1 MSNLSL
7 WKNERNCVNTKA
19 HADSVGF
26 CFWKIIMAKLKTL
39 SSRLPVTPASRLK
52 PIVSADGWG
61 QGRGGRPWRRLR
73 DAVLAR
79 DNYTCQH
86 CKRVCLPE
94 NLCADHIINKARGGG
109 DDLSN
114 LQTLC
119 TDCHKV
125 KTANESKG
133 WG

>member
-7 WKNERNCVNTKA
+7 WKNERNCVNTKPMQTA
-19 HADSVGF
+19 WALLLE
-26 CFWKIIMAKLKTL
+26 IIMAKLKTL

-94 NLCADHIINKARGGG
+94 NLCADHIINKARGG
-109 DDLSN
+109 DD
-114 LQTLC
+114 
-119 TDCHKV
+119 D
-125 KTANESKG
+125 
-133 WG
+133 

>member
-1 MSNLSL
+1 
-7 WKNERNCVNTKA
+7 
-19 HADSVGF
+19 
-26 CFWKIIMAKLKTL
+26 MAKLKTL
-39 SSRLPVTPASRLK
+39 SSRLP
-52 PIVSADGWG
+52 
-61 QGRGGRPWRRLR
+61 

-119 TDCHKV
+119 TECHKV

-133 WG
+133 RG